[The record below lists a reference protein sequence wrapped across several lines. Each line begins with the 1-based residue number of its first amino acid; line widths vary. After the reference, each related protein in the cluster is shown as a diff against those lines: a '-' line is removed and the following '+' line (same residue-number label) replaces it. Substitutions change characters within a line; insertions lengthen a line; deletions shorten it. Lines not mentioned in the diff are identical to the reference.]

1 GNPVSGGV
9 TLIHTECEGKHSY
22 EVKGFLNQN
31 KGMFTSKGDKL
42 LMINNTNVEDLTP
55 KAFAGLLVEGPPLLT
70 IHHPCK
76 IKTEECESEELC
88 VNKKEPTV
96 ISFSLM
102 MVRESELEACADQE
116 LSPSQKEWEDWDIED
131 DCCDDGNLLIV
142 SMADTSFSM
151 VVARGSDPD
160 NPCSDCGKT
169 NCQFNEVVVLP
180 AKAEITSSSSKNLE
194 PYKEINLFI
203 KSFMG
208 EKYVSSNLPK
218 HRICLN
224 NTMSEPI
231 TIYYYAQKHYP
242 GCPVVL
248 NFTNTENF
256 FSCTTKQDNT
266 KILTVV
272 QCRKT
277 DLKKICPDDPQ
288 KWSLVFYMSTG
299 GDNIRRFESALHR
312 GWFIYTK
319 NVEKCEVD
327 VNTDGQSDYNVSNTF
342 FIIIQSG

>member
-1 GNPVSGGV
+1 MAAEGNPVSGGV

-31 KGMFTSKGDKL
+31 EGMFTSKGDKL

-55 KAFAGLLVEGPPLLT
+55 KAFAGLLVEGAPLLT
-70 IHHPCK
+70 IHHPSK
-76 IKTEECESEELC
+76 TKTEECESEELR
-88 VNKKEPTV
+88 VNEKERTV
-96 ISFSLM
+96 VSFSLM

-116 LSPSQKEWEDWDIED
+116 PSQKEWEDWDIED
-131 DCCDDGNLLIV
+131 DCCYDDNLLIV
-142 SMADTSFSM
+142 SMADTSYSM

-160 NPCSDCGKT
+160 NPCSNCGKT

-180 AKAEITSSSSKNLE
+180 AQAEITSSSSNNLQLL
-194 PYKEINLFI
+194 KKRTNLFM
-203 KSFMG
+203 KTFME
-208 EKYVSSNLPK
+208 EKYVSRSLPK

-231 TIYYYAQKHYP
+231 TIYYYTKNDCP
-242 GCPVVL
+242 GLPVVL

-256 FSCTTKQDNT
+256 FSCTTKQDVNT

-272 QCRKT
+272 QCRKS
-277 DLKKICPDDPQ
+277 DLQKICPDDPQ

-299 GDNIRRFESALHR
+299 ADNLRRFESALHR

-319 NVEKCEVD
+319 NVEKYEVD
-327 VNTDGQSDYNVSNTF
+327 MKRDDQPDYRPVNTFSS
-342 FIIIQSG
+342 